1 MRNVVFPGLVAGL
14 LLGLLFMALNTLVP
28 SLSYTAQEVTQI
40 VAMLL
45 ALFVAQ
51 WIAVARQPSALSDA
65 FLPRYFTAVLCG
77 VATAA
82 VYGFMTY
89 LHFRVIDPQYLAR
102 FHEEY
107 LERVRVQA
115 TTVEESEQLIA
126 AVDEMKGFVMDPLS
140 QALVQFGT
148 VLMLGLLAGVLVA
161 LFIRRDG
168 RS

>member
-1 MRNVVFPGLVAGL
+1 MRTILLPGLIAGL
-14 LLGLLFMALNTLVP
+14 ILGLLFIALNTLGP
-28 SLSYTAQEVTQI
+28 SLSYTVREVTSI
-40 VAMLL
+40 IAMLL

-51 WIAVARQPSALSDA
+51 WTAIARQPAALSGA

-77 VATAA
+77 VATAT
-82 VYGFMTY
+82 VYGLMTY

-102 FHEEY
+102 FHEQY
-107 LERVRVQA
+107 IERVRGQA
-115 TTVEESEQLIA
+115 TTAEESEQLIA
-126 AVDEMKGFVMDPLS
+126 AAREMEEFVMNPLS

-161 LFIRRDG
+161 LLVRRAE